1 MNTQSTPVHIRL
13 WHRDF
18 WLLVIADLLLT
29 MAIYA
34 LVPVIPQW
42 LMDTENFS
50 PLETGL
56 SMGAFGLGLYLLGA
70 QCSWLVQHYRRNVV
84 CMWAVLAMTVDLA
97 LLWYI
102 DSLRSEFVEFWVILV
117 HRLVLG
123 ATFGLA
129 QMVLSSTLI
138 IDTCESYQRTEANYS
153 AAWFARFALSLGP
166 LAGWLLYDNI
176 GFHGVLWGAMGCAVL
191 SVLFIK
197 FVNFPF
203 RAPEEGV
210 HMASLDR
217 FLLPHSQ
224 LLFFN
229 LLLVSVVMGL
239 VLSLPLDIDFYAFMM
254 AGFLLALL
262 SQRFVFRDA
271 DLKSEVITGLILV
284 MAALFILLTYFHSPG
299 APVLLGLG
307 LGITG
312 GRFLLFFIKL
322 SRHCKRGT
330 SQSMYFLSWETGLA
344 LGLGLGYA
352 VFSQLLQPL
361 LYTAIVLTAFAL
373 LMYHF
378 YTHAWFLRHKN
389 R

>member
-13 WHRDF
+13 WHREF

-176 GFHGVLWGAMGCAVL
+176 GFHGVLWGAMGCACL
-191 SVLFIK
+191 ACFNPL
-197 FVNFPF
+197 
-203 RAPEEGV
+203 APRGRRGCSAGWFMKRSNSSGV
-210 HMASLDR
+210 SNAFNSL
-217 FLLPHSQ
+217 
-224 LLFFN
+224 
-229 LLLVSVVMGL
+229 
-239 VLSLPLDIDFYAFMM
+239 
-254 AGFLLALL
+254 
-262 SQRFVFRDA
+262 
-271 DLKSEVITGLILV
+271 
-284 MAALFILLTYFHSPG
+284 
-299 APVLLGLG
+299 
-307 LGITG
+307 
-312 GRFLLFFIKL
+312 
-322 SRHCKRGT
+322 
-330 SQSMYFLSWETGLA
+330 
-344 LGLGLGYA
+344 
-352 VFSQLLQPL
+352 
-361 LYTAIVLTAFAL
+361 
-373 LMYHF
+373 
-378 YTHAWFLRHKN
+378 
-389 R
+389 

>member
-13 WHRDF
+13 WHREF

-117 HRLVLG
+117 HRLLLG

-197 FVNFPF
+197 LVNFPF
-203 RAPEEGV
+203 RAPEEGI

-224 LLFFN
+224 VLFFN

-239 VLSLPLDIDFYAFMM
+239 VLSLPLDIVFYAFMM

-284 MAALFILLTYFHSPG
+284 MAALFILLTYFHSPV

-361 LYTAIVLTAFAL
+361 LYTAIVLTAVAL